1 MGEWEKLSF
10 LRVLCA
16 SAVPYIHQQNMEKI
30 HHFTAKLLSIGVI
43 LSTASPVA
51 AQNVTI
57 INNSRIT
64 NQRPSLGSFIY
75 GSPIPTP
82 MPVNPRTG
90 LMLNHSDRDY
100 NSYPVIMP
108 PGSSNPLLPK
118 STFINPPLTNY
129 SRPSQTLRR
138 PGQLRMNR
146 SQQRRPSTGQTPL
159 MFNYIR

>member
-1 MGEWEKLSF
+1 MGKTLISPCP
-10 LRVLCA
+10 LRLCG
-16 SAVPYIHQQNMEKI
+16 SLHPNQQNMAKI

-64 NQRPSLGSFIY
+64 NQRPSIGSFIY

-100 NSYPVIMP
+100 H
-108 PGSSNPLLPK
+108 GSNAIL
-118 STFINPPLTNY
+118 
-129 SRPSQTLRR
+129 
-138 PGQLRMNR
+138 
-146 SQQRRPSTGQTPL
+146 
-159 MFNYIR
+159 